1 MDSYPTTPC
10 KAPILRR
17 KSPPNTTTTS
27 KEEKI
32 KKRERHSNVSLKVK
46 GSCYHLYKYY
56 WRIISLYKCE
66 IKKGEQREGA
76 CSQWPA
82 VGCGRASSPSAGV
95 LDGAAVLLSITL

>member
-1 MDSYPTTPC
+1 MDSYPTTPR

-66 IKKGEQREGA
+66 IKRESREWGA

-82 VGCGRASSPSAGV
+82 VDCGSSPSAGV
-95 LDGAAVLLSITL
+95 LESAAVLLSITL

>member
-32 KKRERHSNVSLKVK
+32 KKKRETFKHKPE
-46 GSCYHLYKYY
+46 GQ
-56 WRIISLYKCE
+56 
-66 IKKGEQREGA
+66 GE
-76 CSQWPA
+76 
-82 VGCGRASSPSAGV
+82 
-95 LDGAAVLLSITL
+95 LLSFI